1 MAKLVT
7 PRVPGVGPTSGIQ
20 DAATRQALRPIMDAH
35 NVRNGTGDQGF
46 VTRDE
51 LKKAVEVLK
60 SELATVKI
68 TPEVMDALGVP
79 LKQNVK
85 TYTVAD
91 LKRDLANGIE
101 SILASA
107 GPDFRLWVD
116 NTEAKIEIGHKD
128 LVYAGYSA
136 VADTTNTRLPGL
148 AITAGGIAMGY
159 NDIDGQWVDAVAIEA
174 ATGNASFA
182 GTVNALYGNFAEGIT
197 IGTTGVTLGQLAA
210 GSYTTDQL
218 KSDLAAGV
226 EGVLA
231 GLGTNYRMVLDA
243 NGAFFK
249 HKDAVYGGT
258 ATPAN
263 GLTAVAV
270 TASGV
275 AMGYNHPTTGAW
287 INAVAISATGDVT
300 VAGTIKAS
308 SVIEANATV
317 SGYGTI
323 GGIAADADQALLDA
337 ASAVTAAGNAATQAA
352 NANNAVADMSAD
364 NKLTPVEKLA
374 VRKEWDSIIASEKS
388 ALNSQ
393 ATTFGITTE
402 NTAYNNAWQALA
414 TYLNNGVAWSSGVPS
429 WIADANLGT
438 TTTLVGSTFR
448 STVKTFYDARTALL
462 NAIALKAKQL
472 ADTAQGTANTANSTA
487 NSANSTANSALS
499 QVSSKL
505 SASSSYILTG
515 AVTVQDTGGIK
526 AGSIAWNS
534 TTGEVTGGSGVV
546 LTEYGLIG
554 AKGGVPTFTITS
566 AGDATF
572 KGDVITSGDVYGSG
586 SVSGAVPIYLAGA
599 SRAIDY
605 SVCGYAESNA
615 SNTGVIRAGVLG
627 YASAVTSSYNIGV
640 VGIGS
645 RIAKGIGVAGD
656 GVQYGGYFYSPNVA
670 LFVEGK
676 MAITNSTLV
685 SNLNA
690 DLLDGYHASSF
701 SLSGHTHSEYAPSSH
716 THSQY
721 STTWQTPSQFQTQSG
736 TGNISSGS
744 VYFYTSTG
752 LTAYQFFSDGGG
764 SVGMRSVS
772 DAKLKQDVVP
782 ETLGLDFIKQL
793 SPVQYR
799 MKADPSVRHHGF
811 VAQDVE
817 PLIEG
822 VDSLKYQYADG
833 VKGMDYLALIAPLV
847 KAVQELTAKVQTLEA
862 QING

>member
-7 PRVPGVGPTSGIQ
+7 PHVPGAGPTSGIQ

-60 SELATVKI
+60 SEQATVKI

-79 LKQNVK
+79 LKQNAK
-85 TYTVAD
+85 TYTAAD

-116 NTEAKIEIGHKD
+116 NTGAKIEIGHKD

-182 GTVNALYGNFAEGIT
+182 GTVNALYGNFAEGVT

-231 GLGTNYRMVLDA
+231 GLGMNYRMVLDA

-275 AMGYNHPTTGAW
+275 AMGYNHPTTGVW
-287 INAVAISATGDVT
+287 KDAVAISATGDVT
-300 VAGTIKAS
+300 IAGTLKAS

-323 GGIAADADQALLDA
+323 GGIAADANSA
-337 ASAVTAAGNAATQAA
+337 ASDASWAV
-352 NANNAVADMSAD
+352 
-364 NKLTPVEKLA
+364 
-374 VRKEWDSIIASEKS
+374 
-388 ALNSQ
+388 
-393 ATTFGITTE
+393 
-402 NTAYNNAWQALA
+402 
-414 TYLNNGVAWSSGVPS
+414 
-429 WIADANLGT
+429 
-438 TTTLVGSTFR
+438 
-448 STVKTFYDARTALL
+448 
-462 NAIALKAKQL
+462 
-472 ADTAQGTANTANSTA
+472 
-487 NSANSTANSALS
+487 S
-499 QVSSKL
+499 QVSGKL
-505 SASSSYILTG
+505 SASTSYVLTG

-554 AKGGVPTFTITS
+554 AKNGVPTFTVTN

-572 KGDVITSGDVYGSG
+572 SGNVRTSGDGVFAGNNSWNVDTVYVEGGYRYLDSSLIGTGSTPPAYQ
-586 SVSGAVPIYLAGA
+586 SH
-599 SRAIDY
+599 
-605 SVCGYAESNA
+605 
-615 SNTGVIRAGVLG
+615 IRAGVFG
-627 YASAVTSSYNIGV
+627 AADANYALYNVGVIGRSTSQSNGIGV
-640 VGIGS
+640 VGSG
-645 RIAKGIGVAGD
+645 RK
-656 GVQYGGYFYSPNVA
+656 YGGYFASQVGIA
-670 LFVEGK
+670 LAVDGQ
-676 MAITNSTLV
+676 MTITSSTLV

-701 SLSGHTHSEYAPSSH
+701 SLSGHTHSNY
-716 THSQY
+716 
-721 STTWQTPSQFQTQSG
+721 PSQFPTQAG
-736 TGNISSGS
+736 TANVYAGS
-744 VYFYTSTG
+744 CYFYTSSG
-752 LTAYQFFSDGGG
+752 LTDYQFFSDGGG
-764 SVGMRSVS
+764 SVGLRAVS
-772 DAKLKQDVVP
+772 DERLKQGIAP
-782 ETLGLDFIKQL
+782 ETLGLEFVKQL
-793 SPVQYR
+793 APKQFR
-799 MKADPSVRHHGF
+799 MKSAPEVQQHGF
-811 VAQDVE
+811 IAQDLE
-817 PLIEG
+817 ALISG
-822 VDSLKYQYADG
+822 ADSLRMQYPDG
-833 VKGMDYLALIAPLV
+833 VKGMSYTALIGPLV
-847 KAVQELTAKVQTLEA
+847 KAIQELTAKVEALEA
-862 QING
+862 LQNG

>member
-7 PRVPGVGPTSGIQ
+7 PHVPGVGPTSGIQ

-35 NVRNGTGDQGF
+35 NTRNGAGEQGF

-51 LKKAVEVLK
+51 LRRVVEVLK
-60 SELATVKI
+60 SDMATVKV
-68 TPEVMDALGVP
+68 TPEVLDAMGVP

-85 TYTVAD
+85 TYTVTD

-116 NTEAKIEIGHKD
+116 NTGAKIEIGHKD

-159 NDIDGQWVDAVAIEA
+159 NDVDGQWVDAVAIEA

-182 GTVNALYGNFAEGIT
+182 GTVNALYGNFAEGVT

-210 GSYTTDQL
+210 GIYTTDQL

-231 GLGTNYRMVLDA
+231 GLGMNYRMVLDA

-287 INAVAISATGDVT
+287 TNAVAISATGDVT
-300 VAGTIKAS
+300 IAGTLKAS
-308 SVIEANATV
+308 SVIEASATIQ
-317 SGYGTI
+317 GYGTI
-323 GGIAADADQALLDA
+323 GGIAADANSA
-337 ASAVTAAGNAATQAA
+337 ASDASWAV
-352 NANNAVADMSAD
+352 
-364 NKLTPVEKLA
+364 
-374 VRKEWDSIIASEKS
+374 
-388 ALNSQ
+388 
-393 ATTFGITTE
+393 
-402 NTAYNNAWQALA
+402 
-414 TYLNNGVAWSSGVPS
+414 
-429 WIADANLGT
+429 
-438 TTTLVGSTFR
+438 
-448 STVKTFYDARTALL
+448 
-462 NAIALKAKQL
+462 
-472 ADTAQGTANTANSTA
+472 
-487 NSANSTANSALS
+487 S
-499 QVSSKL
+499 QVSGKL
-505 SASSSYILTG
+505 SASTSYVLTG
-515 AVTVQDTGGIK
+515 AVTVQDTGGVK

-554 AKGGVPTFTITS
+554 AKNGVPTFTVTN

-572 KGDVITSGDVYGSG
+572 SGNVRTSGDGFFAGNNSWSINTVYVEGG
-586 SVSGAVPIYLAGA
+586 YKYLDASLIGTGA
-599 SRAIDY
+599 SSPVY
-605 SVCGYAESNA
+605 QSY
-615 SNTGVIRAGVLG
+615 IRAGVFG
-627 YASAVTSSYNIGV
+627 EVGANYALYNIGV
-640 VGIGS
+640 FGS
-645 RIAKGIGVAGD
+645 AMSQSNGIGVAGS
-656 GVQYGGYFYSPNVA
+656 GRKYGGYFTSLDGIA
-670 LFVEGK
+670 LAVDGQ
-676 MAITNSTLV
+676 MTLTSNALV

-701 SLSGHTHSEYAPSSH
+701 SLSGHTHS
-716 THSQY
+716 QY
-721 STTWQTPSQFQTQSG
+721 STTSQTPTQLHTQAG
-736 TGNISSGS
+736 TGNVSAGS

-772 DAKLKQDVVP
+772 DAKLKQDIVP
-782 ETLGLDFIKQL
+782 ETLGLEFINQL
-793 SPVQYR
+793 LPVQYR
-799 MKADPSVRHHGF
+799 MKSDPSVRHHGF

-847 KAVQELTAKVQTLEA
+847 KAVQELTAKVEALEA
-862 QING
+862 VQNG

>member
-1 MAKLVT
+1 MAKIVT
-7 PRVPGVGPTSGIQ
+7 PHVPGAGPTSGIQ

-35 NVRNGTGDQGF
+35 NVRNGTSDQGF

-116 NTEAKIEIGHKD
+116 NTGAKIEIGHKD

-275 AMGYNHPTTGAW
+275 AMGYNHPTTGVW
-287 INAVAISATGDVT
+287 KDAVAISATGDVT
-300 VAGTIKAS
+300 VSGTIKAS

-337 ASAVTAAGNAATQAA
+337 ASAATAAGNAATQAA

-364 NKLTPVEKLA
+364 NKLAPVEKLA

-448 STVKTFYDARTALL
+448 LTVKTFYDARTALL

-472 ADTAQGTANTANSTA
+472 ADTAQWTANGAATDASN
-487 NSANSTANSALS
+487 ALS
-499 QVSSKL
+499 AVSSKL

-515 AVTVQDTGGIK
+515 AVTVQDTGGVK
-526 AGSIAWNS
+526 AGSVTWNS
-534 TTGEVTGGSGVV
+534 TTGAVTGGSGVV
-546 LTEYGLIG
+546 LTEFGLIG
-554 AKGGVPTFTITS
+554 AKNGVPTFTVTN

-572 KGDVITSGDVYGSG
+572 KGDINTSGDVYGSG
-586 SVSGAVPIYLAGA
+586 SIPGAVPVYLAGA
-599 SRAIDY
+599 GRAIDY
-605 SVCGYAESNA
+605 SVCGYANSNA

-627 YASAVTSSYNIGV
+627 YSSAVTSSYNIGV
-640 VGIGS
+640 VGIGTG
-645 RIAKGIGVAGD
+645 IAKGIGVAGD
-656 GVQYGGYFYSPNVA
+656 GVQYGGYFYSANVA

-701 SLSGHTHSEYAPSSH
+701 SLTGH

-721 STTWQTPSQFQTQSG
+721 STTSQTPTQFHTQAG
-736 TGNISSGS
+736 TGNVSAGS
-744 VYFYTSTG
+744 VYFYTSSG
-752 LTAYQFFSDGGG
+752 LTDYQFFSDGGG
-764 SVGMRSVS
+764 SVGLRAVS
-772 DAKLKQDVVP
+772 DERLKQGIAP
-782 ETLGLDFIKQL
+782 ETLGLEFVKQL
-793 SPVQYR
+793 APKQFR
-799 MKADPSVRHHGF
+799 MKSAPEVQQHGF
-811 VAQDVE
+811 VAQDLE
-817 PLIEG
+817 ALISG
-822 VDSLKYQYADG
+822 ADSLRMQYPDG
-833 VKGMDYLALIAPLV
+833 VKGMSYTALIGPLV
-847 KAVQELTAKVQTLEA
+847 KAIQELTAKVEALEA
-862 QING
+862 LQNG

>member
-1 MAKLVT
+1 MAKIVT
-7 PRVPGVGPTSGIQ
+7 PHVPGVGPTSGIQ

-35 NVRNGTGDQGF
+35 NVRNGTGEQGF

-68 TPEVMDALGVP
+68 TPEALDAMGVP
-79 LKQNVK
+79 LKQGAK

-116 NTEAKIEIGHKD
+116 NTGAKIEIGHKD

-231 GLGTNYRMVLDA
+231 GLGTNYRMALDA

-323 GGIAADADQALLDA
+323 GGIAADADQAASDA
-337 ASAVTAAGNAATQAA
+337 AAALLAASSASSQAA
-352 NANNAVADMSAD
+352 NANNAVSDMSAD
-364 NKLTPVEKLA
+364 DKLSPVEKKA
-374 VRKEWDSIIASEKS
+374 IRTEWDSIIASEKS
-388 ALNSQ
+388 SLNSQ

-414 TYLNNGVAWSSGVPS
+414 TYLNNGTAWVSGIPS
-429 WIADANLGT
+429 WINDANLGST
-438 TTTLVGSTFR
+438 TAIVGSAFR
-448 STVKTFYDARTALL
+448 GTVKDFYDARTALL
-462 NAIALKAKQL
+462 NAIALKAKTL
-472 ADTAQGTANTANSTA
+472 ADAAQGTANTANSTANSANSTAGTALSTA

-572 KGDVITSGDVYGSG
+572 KGDVKTSGDVYGSG
-586 SVSGAVPIYLAGA
+586 SVSGSVPIYLAGA

-615 SNTGVIRAGVLG
+615 SNTSIIRAGVLG

-701 SLSGHTHSEYAPSSH
+701 
-716 THSQY
+716 
-721 STTWQTPSQFQTQSG
+721 PSQFQTQSG

-772 DAKLKQDVVP
+772 DARLKQDVVP

-811 VAQDVE
+811 VAQDME

-847 KAVQELTAKVQTLEA
+847 KAVQELTAKVEALEA
-862 QING
+862 VQNG

>member
-7 PRVPGVGPTSGIQ
+7 PHVPGAGPTSGIQ

-60 SELATVKI
+60 YEQATVKI

-91 LKRDLANGIE
+91 LKRDLTNGIE

-116 NTEAKIEIGHKD
+116 NTGAKIEIGHKD

-159 NDIDGQWVDAVAIEA
+159 NDVDGQWVDAVAIEA

-231 GLGTNYRMVLDA
+231 GLGMNYRMVLDA

-287 INAVAISATGDVT
+287 TNAVAISATGDVT

-323 GGIAADADQALLDA
+323 GGIAADANSA
-337 ASAVTAAGNAATQAA
+337 ASNASWAV
-352 NANNAVADMSAD
+352 
-364 NKLTPVEKLA
+364 
-374 VRKEWDSIIASEKS
+374 
-388 ALNSQ
+388 
-393 ATTFGITTE
+393 
-402 NTAYNNAWQALA
+402 
-414 TYLNNGVAWSSGVPS
+414 
-429 WIADANLGT
+429 
-438 TTTLVGSTFR
+438 
-448 STVKTFYDARTALL
+448 
-462 NAIALKAKQL
+462 
-472 ADTAQGTANTANSTA
+472 
-487 NSANSTANSALS
+487 S
-499 QVSSKL
+499 QVSGKL
-505 SASSSYILTG
+505 SASTSYVLTG

-534 TTGEVTGGSGVV
+534 TTGEVTGGNGVV

-554 AKGGVPTFTITS
+554 AKNGVPTFTVTN

-572 KGDVITSGDVYGSG
+572 KGDINTSGDVYGSG
-586 SVSGAVPIYLAGA
+586 SIPGAVPVHLAGA
-599 SRAIDY
+599 GRAIDY
-605 SVCGYAESNA
+605 SVCGYAGSNA
-615 SNTGVIRAGVLG
+615 SNTSVIRAGVLG

-640 VGIGS
+640 VGVGS
-645 RIAKGIGVAGD
+645 GTAKGIGVAGD
-656 GVQYGGYFYSPNVA
+656 GALYGGYFYSKNVA
-670 LFVEGK
+670 LFVDGK
-676 MAITNSTLV
+676 MTITSNALV
-685 SNLNA
+685 GNLNA

-701 SLSGHTHSEYAPSSH
+701 ALTGHSHSNY
-716 THSQY
+716 
-721 STTWQTPSQFQTQSG
+721 PSQFPTQAGTANVSG
-736 TGNISSGS
+736 GTC
-744 VYFYTSTG
+744 YFYTSSG
-752 LTAYQFFSDGGG
+752 LTDYQFFSDGGG
-764 SVGMRSVS
+764 SVGLRAVS
-772 DAKLKQDVVP
+772 DERLKQGIAP
-782 ETLGLDFIKQL
+782 ETLGLEFVKQL
-793 SPVQYR
+793 APKQFR
-799 MKADPSVRHHGF
+799 MKSAPEVQQHGF
-811 VAQDVE
+811 IAQDLE
-817 PLIEG
+817 ALISG
-822 VDSLKYQYADG
+822 ADSLRMQYPDG
-833 VKGMDYLALIAPLV
+833 VKGMSYTALIGPLV
-847 KAVQELTAKVQTLEA
+847 KAIQELTAKVEALEA
-862 QING
+862 LQNG

>member
-1 MAKLVT
+1 MAKIVT
-7 PRVPGVGPTSGIQ
+7 PHVPGAGPTSGIQ

-35 NVRNGTGDQGF
+35 NVRNGAGDQGF

-60 SELATVKI
+60 SEQATVKI

-79 LKQNVK
+79 LKQNAK
-85 TYTVAD
+85 TYTAAD

-116 NTEAKIEIGHKD
+116 NTGAKIEIGHKD

-182 GTVNALYGNFAEGIT
+182 GTVNALYGNFAEGVT

-231 GLGTNYRMVLDA
+231 GLGMNYRMVLDA

-287 INAVAISATGDVT
+287 TNAVAISATGDVT
-300 VAGTIKAS
+300 IAGTLKAG

-323 GGIAADADQALLDA
+323 GGIAADANSA
-337 ASAVTAAGNAATQAA
+337 ASNASWAV
-352 NANNAVADMSAD
+352 
-364 NKLTPVEKLA
+364 
-374 VRKEWDSIIASEKS
+374 
-388 ALNSQ
+388 
-393 ATTFGITTE
+393 
-402 NTAYNNAWQALA
+402 
-414 TYLNNGVAWSSGVPS
+414 
-429 WIADANLGT
+429 
-438 TTTLVGSTFR
+438 
-448 STVKTFYDARTALL
+448 
-462 NAIALKAKQL
+462 
-472 ADTAQGTANTANSTA
+472 
-487 NSANSTANSALS
+487 S
-499 QVSSKL
+499 QVSGKL
-505 SASSSYILTG
+505 SASTSYVLTG
-515 AVTVQDTGGIK
+515 AVTVQDTGGVK
-526 AGSIAWNS
+526 AGSVTWNS

-554 AKGGVPTFTITS
+554 AKNGVPTFTVTN

-572 KGDVITSGDVYGSG
+572 SGNVRTSGDGFFAGNNSWSINTVYVEGG
-586 SVSGAVPIYLAGA
+586 YKYLDASLIGTGA
-599 SRAIDY
+599 S
-605 SVCGYAESNA
+605 SPGYQSY
-615 SNTGVIRAGVLG
+615 IRAGVFG
-627 YASAVTSSYNIGV
+627 EVGANYALYNIGV
-640 VGIGS
+640 FGS
-645 RIAKGIGVAGD
+645 AMGQSNGIGVAGS
-656 GVQYGGYFYSPNVA
+656 GRKYGGYFTSLGGIA
-670 LFVEGK
+670 LAVDGQ
-676 MAITNSTLV
+676 MTITSSTLV

-701 SLSGHTHSEYAPSSH
+701 ALTGHSHSNY
-716 THSQY
+716 
-721 STTWQTPSQFQTQSG
+721 PSQFSTQAG
-736 TGNISSGS
+736 TANVSAGTCL
-744 VYFYTSTG
+744 FYTSSG
-752 LTAYQFFSDGGG
+752 LTDYQFFSNGGG
-764 SVGMRSVS
+764 SVGLRAVS
-772 DAKLKQDVVP
+772 DERLKQGIAP
-782 ETLGLDFIKQL
+782 ETLGLEFVKQL
-793 SPVQYR
+793 APKQFR
-799 MKADPSVRHHGF
+799 MKSAPEVQQHGF
-811 VAQDVE
+811 IAQDLE
-817 PLIEG
+817 ALISG
-822 VDSLKYQYADG
+822 TDSLRMQYPDG
-833 VKGMDYLALIAPLV
+833 VKGMSYTALIGPLV
-847 KAVQELTAKVQTLEA
+847 KAIQELTAKVEALEA
-862 QING
+862 LQNG